1 MNEESK
7 KKQLKRYELIAPL
20 LNEGLDA
27 GERRRL
33 RARIL
38 ESGGI
43 SERTLRRYV
52 YDYRKRGYESLL
64 DAPRKDKG
72 KTRSI
77 DPAIIDAAI
86 ELREELPSRSIRR
99 IIEILEGEKRIMPG
113 TVARTSLSRHLVA
126 RGYGAKH
133 LRAVRNMG
141 RPGSRFA
148 RGHRNSLWQADV
160 KYGPFILEAG
170 KKKRTYLLAIID
182 DATRAVMHA
191 EFYGGQ
197 RLPILE
203 DAFRKAL
210 LKYGKPSDILV
221 DNGKIFISKWFRRAC
236 GRLGIRHI
244 AAKPYSPK
252 TKGKVEK
259 FNQDVDR
266 FMRELSLEPAKTLVE
281 LNRKYAVWLE
291 EAYMNKPH
299 AALTREERDIGGTLL
314 RKQERTPRA
323 AYTED
328 PAKVK
333 YVSGIECREAFLWEE
348 TRTVDKSGC
357 VSLQGLVFDV
367 GVGLARTK
375 ADIRYDPFD
384 TSVIEVWQG
393 GKFVR
398 KAEVLTIADRTPRRG
413 LAALPPKAGVGKA
426 THSRLLRVYEE
437 RNAKRDLGRNG
448 ALSFRGAEEKG
459 DAGCD

>member
-1 MNEESK
+1 MDEERK
-7 KKQLKRYELIAPL
+7 KKQLVRYELIAPL
-20 LNEGLDA
+20 LNEELCA

-33 RARIL
+33 RARIS

-52 YDYRKRGYESLL
+52 YDYRKRGYESLF
-64 DAPRKDKG
+64 DAPRADKG
-72 KTRSI
+72 KPRTI

-86 ELREELPSRSIRR
+86 LLREELPSRSVRR
-99 IIEILEGEKRIMPG
+99 IIEILEGEKLIVPG

-133 LRAVRNMG
+133 LRTVKNAE
-141 RPGSRFA
+141 RPCRRFA
-148 RGHRNSLWQADV
+148 RAHRNSLWQADV
-160 KYGPFILEAG
+160 KYGPFVLDDG
-170 KKKRTYLLAIID
+170 KRKKTYLLAIID

-191 EFYGGQ
+191 EFYIGQ

-244 AAKPYSPK
+244 AAKPYSPQ
-252 TKGKVEK
+252 TKGKIEK
-259 FNQDVDR
+259 FNRDADV
-266 FMRELSLEPAKTLVE
+266 FLQELSLEPVKTLAL

-299 AALTREERDIGGTLL
+299 SALTREVTGSEGIP
-314 RKQERTPRA
+314 RKTERTPRQ

-328 PAKVK
+328 PAKVT

-357 VSLQGLVFDV
+357 ISLQGLVFDV
-367 GVGLARTK
+367 GAGLARTK

-384 TSVIEVWQG
+384 TSIIEVWQG

-398 KAEVLTIADRTPRRG
+398 RAETLTIREWTPRTG
-413 LAALPPKAGVGKA
+413 LTASPPKTKIGKA

-448 ALSFRGAEEKG
+448 ALSFRNAEEKG
-459 DAGCD
+459 GEHRD